1 MKRVSILFVCMGNIC
16 RSPLA
21 EGVFAHIARES
32 GLADR
37 FKIDSAGTG
46 GWHQGKQPD
55 RRSIAIARAHGIDIT
70 GQRARRVRLEDF
82 EEFDLVLAMDRANIA
97 ELRAMAP
104 GAGNIMLFGDTAL
117 QTGEDIPDPYF
128 GGPEGFELIYT
139 RLLTGCI
146 ALVDKFGADQASLS
160 GNTSSV
166 R

>member
-21 EGVFAHIARES
+21 EGVFAHIASKS

-37 FKIDSAGTG
+37 FNIDSAGTG

-70 GQRARRVRLEDF
+70 GQRARRVCLEDF

-117 QTGEDIPDPYF
+117 RTGEDIPDPYF
-128 GGPEGFELIYT
+128 GGPEGFELVYT
-139 RLLTGCI
+139 RLLAGCI

>member
-1 MKRVSILFVCMGNIC
+1 
-16 RSPLA
+16 
-21 EGVFAHIARES
+21 
-32 GLADR
+32 
-37 FKIDSAGTG
+37 
-46 GWHQGKQPD
+46 
-55 RRSIAIARAHGIDIT
+55 
-70 GQRARRVRLEDF
+70 
-82 EEFDLVLAMDRANIA
+82 MDRANIA

-104 GAGNIMLFGDTAL
+104 GAGNIMLFGDAAL

-146 ALVDKFGADQASLS
+146 ALVDKLGADQASLS

>member
-21 EGVFAHIARES
+21 EGVFVHIARQS

-46 GWHQGKQPD
+46 GWHQGKPPD

-70 GQRARRVRLEDF
+70 GQRARRVRLKDF

-104 GAGNIMLFGDTAL
+104 GAGNIMLFGDAAL

-139 RLLTGCI
+139 RLLAGCI
-146 ALVDKFGADQASLS
+146 ALVDKLGADQASLS